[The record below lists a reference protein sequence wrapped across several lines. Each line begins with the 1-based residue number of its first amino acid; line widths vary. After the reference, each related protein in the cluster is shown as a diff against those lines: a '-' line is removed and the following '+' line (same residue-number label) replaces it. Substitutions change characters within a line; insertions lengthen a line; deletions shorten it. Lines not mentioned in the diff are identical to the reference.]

1 MGEAVAPLLHN
12 KEPVNNV
19 AVNVELPQ
27 LFTTVT
33 PGADGIAMTVNVAGL
48 ELTALVLLVHTA
60 RYCLL
65 LSPVVAAKVKV
76 PLVAPVISDQLVPF
90 VLTCH

>member
-1 MGEAVAPLLHN
+1 M
-12 KEPVNNV
+12 
-19 AVNVELPQ
+19 ELPQ

-33 PGADGIAMTVNVAGL
+33 PGADGIAITVNVAEL
-48 ELTALVLLVHTA
+48 EITALVLVVHTA

-65 LSPVVAAKVKV
+65 LSPVVAVKVNV
-76 PLVAPVISDQLVPF
+76 PLVAPVISDHLVQF

>member
-1 MGEAVAPLLHN
+1 MEV
-12 KEPVNNV
+12 
-19 AVNVELPQ
+19 PQ

-48 ELTALVLLVHTA
+48 EVTALVLLVHTA

-65 LSPVVAAKVKV
+65 LSPVVAVKVKV